1 VRLRFN
7 NGTSMSIFDVRID
20 GLPMT
25 VVQADGNDVMPVTVD
40 EFRISVAE
48 TYDVIVQPPA
58 DRAHTI
64 FVQAEGIAP
73 EIKFAADSLL
83 EGDGFELPVPRE
95 LGLRR
100 GRRLALHL
108 DSLTLRRRGPDWNT
122 TKRRRDSER
131 RASTAAE

>member
-1 VRLRFN
+1 VRLRFI
-7 NGTSMSIFDVRID
+7 NGSSMSIFDVRID

-83 EGDGFELPVPRE
+83 EEARFELSVPPAGADLFEVNGTKITGVRE
-95 LGLRR
+95 RSSRFRQG
-100 GRRLALHL
+100 
-108 DSLTLRRRGPDWNT
+108 
-122 TKRRRDSER
+122 
-131 RASTAAE
+131 